1 MYTPCNYTMSAF
13 YKSISLSRVIHVDK
27 INDLNSSEQTVLKD
41 ELKVAIEEMKFMV
54 ARVKKERVSTENE
67 TWLHKVNKK
76 INICNQFIRIIDLQ
90 KERGAGNLLNDEK
103 RGSIF
108 FVTHRLS
115 LIKDANLIVV
125 FHKGRIDELGTHREL
140 IEKKG
145 RYFALLQQSK
155 EL

>member
-13 YKSISLSRVIHVDK
+13 YKSISLSRIIHVDK

-54 ARVKKERVSTENE
+54 ARVRKEQVSTENE

-90 KERGAGNLLNDEK
+90 KEKSKTYKTQYEDTFKNLLINKLGVKTYEAMEQK
-103 RGSIF
+103 AHMLTI
-108 FVTHRLS
+108 T
-115 LIKDANLIVV
+115 
-125 FHKGRIDELGTHREL
+125 ELME
-140 IEKKG
+140 
-145 RYFALLQQSK
+145 S
-155 EL
+155 

>member
-41 ELKVAIEEMKFMV
+41 ELKVAIKEMKFMV
-54 ARVKKERVSTENE
+54 ARVKKEQSSIENE

-90 KERGAGNLLNDEK
+90 KEKSKTYKTQYEDTFKNLLINKLGVKTYEAMEQK
-103 RGSIF
+103 AHMLTI
-108 FVTHRLS
+108 T
-115 LIKDANLIVV
+115 
-125 FHKGRIDELGTHREL
+125 ELME
-140 IEKKG
+140 
-145 RYFALLQQSK
+145 S
-155 EL
+155 

>member
-54 ARVKKERVSTENE
+54 ARVKKEQVSTENE

-76 INICNQFIRIIDLQ
+76 INICNQFIRIINLQ
-90 KERGAGNLLNDEK
+90 KEKSKTYKTQYEDTFKNLLINKLGVKTYEAMEQK
-103 RGSIF
+103 AHMLTI
-108 FVTHRLS
+108 T
-115 LIKDANLIVV
+115 
-125 FHKGRIDELGTHREL
+125 ELME
-140 IEKKG
+140 
-145 RYFALLQQSK
+145 S
-155 EL
+155 

>member
-54 ARVKKERVSTENE
+54 ARVKKEQVSTENE

-90 KERGAGNLLNDEK
+90 KEKSKTYKTQYEDTFKNLLINK
-103 RGSIF
+103 
-108 FVTHRLS
+108 
-115 LIKDANLIVV
+115 
-125 FHKGRIDELGTHREL
+125 LGVKTYEA
-140 IEKKG
+140 IEQKAHMLTIT
-145 RYFALLQQSK
+145 ALMES
-155 EL
+155 

>member
-13 YKSISLSRVIHVDK
+13 YKSISLSRIIHVDK

-54 ARVKKERVSTENE
+54 ARVKKEQLSTENE

-90 KERGAGNLLNDEK
+90 KEKSKTYKTQYEDTFKNLLINKLGVKTYEAMEQK
-103 RGSIF
+103 AHMLTI
-108 FVTHRLS
+108 T
-115 LIKDANLIVV
+115 
-125 FHKGRIDELGTHREL
+125 ELME
-140 IEKKG
+140 
-145 RYFALLQQSK
+145 S
-155 EL
+155 

>member
-41 ELKVAIEEMKFMV
+41 ELKIAIEEIEFMV
-54 ARVKKERVSTENE
+54 ARVKKEQVSTENE

-90 KERGAGNLLNDEK
+90 KEKSKTYKTQYEDTFKNLLINKLGVKTYEAMEQK
-103 RGSIF
+103 AHMLTI
-108 FVTHRLS
+108 T
-115 LIKDANLIVV
+115 
-125 FHKGRIDELGTHREL
+125 ELME
-140 IEKKG
+140 
-145 RYFALLQQSK
+145 S
-155 EL
+155 

>member
-54 ARVKKERVSTENE
+54 ARVKKEQLSTENE
-67 TWLHKVNKK
+67 TWLHKANKK

-90 KERGAGNLLNDEK
+90 KEKSKTYKTQYEDTFKNLLINKLGVKTYEAMEQK
-103 RGSIF
+103 AHMLTI
-108 FVTHRLS
+108 T
-115 LIKDANLIVV
+115 
-125 FHKGRIDELGTHREL
+125 ELME
-140 IEKKG
+140 
-145 RYFALLQQSK
+145 S
-155 EL
+155 

>member
-41 ELKVAIEEMKFMV
+41 ELKVAIQEMKFMV
-54 ARVKKERVSTENE
+54 ARVKKEQVSIENE

-90 KERGAGNLLNDEK
+90 KEKSKTYKTQYEDTFKNLLINKIGVKTYEAMEQK
-103 RGSIF
+103 AHMLTI
-108 FVTHRLS
+108 T
-115 LIKDANLIVV
+115 
-125 FHKGRIDELGTHREL
+125 ELME
-140 IEKKG
+140 
-145 RYFALLQQSK
+145 S
-155 EL
+155 

>member
-54 ARVKKERVSTENE
+54 ARVKKEQSSIENE

-90 KERGAGNLLNDEK
+90 KEKSKTYKTQYEDTFKNLLINKLGVKTYEAMEQK
-103 RGSIF
+103 AHMLTI
-108 FVTHRLS
+108 T
-115 LIKDANLIVV
+115 
-125 FHKGRIDELGTHREL
+125 ELME
-140 IEKKG
+140 
-145 RYFALLQQSK
+145 S
-155 EL
+155 

>member
-27 INDLNSSEQTVLKD
+27 INDLSSSEQTVLKD

-54 ARVKKERVSTENE
+54 ARVKKEQSSIENE

-90 KERGAGNLLNDEK
+90 KEKSKTYKTQYEDTFKNLLINKLGVKTYEAMEQK
-103 RGSIF
+103 AHMLTI
-108 FVTHRLS
+108 T
-115 LIKDANLIVV
+115 
-125 FHKGRIDELGTHREL
+125 ELME
-140 IEKKG
+140 
-145 RYFALLQQSK
+145 S
-155 EL
+155 

>member
-1 MYTPCNYTMSAF
+1 MYKSCNYTMSAF

-54 ARVKKERVSTENE
+54 ARVKKEQVSTENE

-90 KERGAGNLLNDEK
+90 KEKSKTYKTQYEDTFKNLLINK
-103 RGSIF
+103 
-108 FVTHRLS
+108 
-115 LIKDANLIVV
+115 
-125 FHKGRIDELGTHREL
+125 LGVKTYEAMEQKAHMLTITQLME
-140 IEKKG
+140 
-145 RYFALLQQSK
+145 S
-155 EL
+155 

>member
-13 YKSISLSRVIHVDK
+13 YKSISLSRIIHVDK

-54 ARVKKERVSTENE
+54 ARVKKEQVSTENE

-90 KERGAGNLLNDEK
+90 KEKSKTYKTQYEDTFKNLLINKLGVKTYEAIEQK
-103 RGSIF
+103 AHMLTI
-108 FVTHRLS
+108 T
-115 LIKDANLIVV
+115 
-125 FHKGRIDELGTHREL
+125 ELME
-140 IEKKG
+140 
-145 RYFALLQQSK
+145 S
-155 EL
+155 

>member
-54 ARVKKERVSTENE
+54 ARVKNERISTENE

-90 KERGAGNLLNDEK
+90 KEKSKTYKTQYEDTFKNLLINKLGVKTYEAIEQK
-103 RGSIF
+103 AHMLTI
-108 FVTHRLS
+108 T
-115 LIKDANLIVV
+115 
-125 FHKGRIDELGTHREL
+125 ELME
-140 IEKKG
+140 
-145 RYFALLQQSK
+145 S
-155 EL
+155 

>member
-54 ARVKKERVSTENE
+54 ARVKKEQVSTENE

-90 KERGAGNLLNDEK
+90 KEKSKTYKTQYEDTFKNLLINK
-103 RGSIF
+103 
-108 FVTHRLS
+108 
-115 LIKDANLIVV
+115 
-125 FHKGRIDELGTHREL
+125 LGVKTYEA
-140 IEKKG
+140 IEQK
-145 RYFALLQQSK
+145 AHMLTIT
-155 EL
+155 

>member
-41 ELKVAIEEMKFMV
+41 ELKVAIQEMKFMV
-54 ARVKKERVSTENE
+54 ARVKKEQVSTENE

-90 KERGAGNLLNDEK
+90 KEKSKTYKTQYEDTFKNLLINKLGVKTYEAMEQK
-103 RGSIF
+103 AHMLTI
-108 FVTHRLS
+108 T
-115 LIKDANLIVV
+115 
-125 FHKGRIDELGTHREL
+125 ELME
-140 IEKKG
+140 
-145 RYFALLQQSK
+145 S
-155 EL
+155 

>member
-41 ELKVAIEEMKFMV
+41 ELKVAIDEMKFMV
-54 ARVKKERVSTENE
+54 ARVKKEQVSTENE

-90 KERGAGNLLNDEK
+90 KEKSKTYKTQYEDTFKNLLINKLGVKTYEAIEQK
-103 RGSIF
+103 AHMLTI
-108 FVTHRLS
+108 T
-115 LIKDANLIVV
+115 
-125 FHKGRIDELGTHREL
+125 ELME
-140 IEKKG
+140 
-145 RYFALLQQSK
+145 S
-155 EL
+155 

>member
-13 YKSISLSRVIHVDK
+13 YKSISLSRIIHVDK

-54 ARVKKERVSTENE
+54 ARVKKEQSSIENE

-90 KERGAGNLLNDEK
+90 KEKSKTYKTQYEDTFKNLLINK
-103 RGSIF
+103 
-108 FVTHRLS
+108 
-115 LIKDANLIVV
+115 
-125 FHKGRIDELGTHREL
+125 LGVKTYEA
-140 IEKKG
+140 IEQK
-145 RYFALLQQSK
+145 AHMLTITQLM
-155 EL
+155 EN

>member
-1 MYTPCNYTMSAF
+1 MYKSCNYTMSAF

-54 ARVKKERVSTENE
+54 ARVKKEQVSTENE

-90 KERGAGNLLNDEK
+90 KEKSKTYKTQYEDTFKNLLINKLGVKTYEAMEQK
-103 RGSIF
+103 AHMLTI
-108 FVTHRLS
+108 T
-115 LIKDANLIVV
+115 
-125 FHKGRIDELGTHREL
+125 ELMEN
-140 IEKKG
+140 
-145 RYFALLQQSK
+145 
-155 EL
+155 

>member
-54 ARVKKERVSTENE
+54 ARVKKEQLSIENE

-90 KERGAGNLLNDEK
+90 KEKSKTYKTQYEDTFKNLLINKLGVKTYEAMEQK
-103 RGSIF
+103 AHMLTI
-108 FVTHRLS
+108 T
-115 LIKDANLIVV
+115 
-125 FHKGRIDELGTHREL
+125 ELMEN
-140 IEKKG
+140 
-145 RYFALLQQSK
+145 
-155 EL
+155 

>member
-54 ARVKKERVSTENE
+54 ARVKKEQVSTENE

-90 KERGAGNLLNDEK
+90 KEKSKTYKTQYEDTFKNLLINKLGVKTYEAIEQK
-103 RGSIF
+103 AHMLTI
-108 FVTHRLS
+108 T
-115 LIKDANLIVV
+115 
-125 FHKGRIDELGTHREL
+125 ELME
-140 IEKKG
+140 
-145 RYFALLQQSK
+145 S
-155 EL
+155 

>member
-13 YKSISLSRVIHVDK
+13 YKSISLSRIIHVDK

-54 ARVKKERVSTENE
+54 ARVKKEQSSIENE

-90 KERGAGNLLNDEK
+90 KEKSKTYKTQYEDTFKNLLINKLGVKTYEAIEQK
-103 RGSIF
+103 AHMLTI
-108 FVTHRLS
+108 T
-115 LIKDANLIVV
+115 
-125 FHKGRIDELGTHREL
+125 ELME
-140 IEKKG
+140 
-145 RYFALLQQSK
+145 S
-155 EL
+155 